1 MRLLGGCGDTAT
13 GAVGRRRVGRTA
25 LRGAS
30 LGPAHLEAPANR
42 PLDDGEFLQVLHVA
56 EQAVLP
62 EIHRDAGG
70 GRRWMHGPP
79 RGAPSPAGP
88 SGPGMPDARSPA
100 PPTRRTLWSRSW
112 PRASGARG
120 RGWREIERGGSPRAQ
135 RAEGAGWV
143 EGAGRA
149 EGAGSEKG
157 AASAAASVPPPP
169 PDRRGCARLRTQLPR
184 NDAPRS
190 GSHGPRPALKG
201 RAPPLGACAELSA
214 SPGGREA
221 GWGRGMGSGRLSQ

>member
-13 GAVGRRRVGRTA
+13 GAVGRHRVGRTA

-120 RGWREIERGGSPRAQ
+120 RGRREIERGGSPSAARRGGGVGGRGGA
-135 RAEGAGWV
+135 RGGGGIREGS
-143 EGAGRA
+143 RLS
-149 EGAGSEKG
+149 GSFGPAPAPPTGG
-157 AASAAASVPPPP
+157 AARAL
-169 PDRRGCARLRTQLPR
+169 GR
-184 NDAPRS
+184 NCLATT
-190 GSHGPRPALKG
+190 RPG
-201 RAPPLGACAELSA
+201 RAPSARAPPSRGAPRLSA
-214 SPGGREA
+214 RAQSSPRPQAAGRRAGGGEWARA
-221 GWGRGMGSGRLSQ
+221 G